1 MVYGAT
7 APAGPLAAPT
17 RRRRGVAGLAVATLG
32 AGALLGLRVAGPSR
46 ARLAAL
52 VARPHTQT
60 LVDPVDI
67 RIAVSNE
74 YGPCETD
81 KYPFLYGIDDALLV
95 EPHKTTSLTI
105 ENSVAGAAY
114 AWTVGPYANP
124 NDGVDGPSITVTYTK
139 TGVHALSVEG
149 TVDGT
154 ATTHRFTVYS
164 KYVRREVRG
173 LKDRD
178 RLAFLMAA
186 KEVWSLSTVEG
197 QALYGDRFK
206 NIDHLTLIHNDLA
219 GNDQCDFIHGQ
230 TGYAFVNAHAALGNM
245 LEQSLQSI
253 NPEVSLPYW
262 DYSIDKW
269 LYTDRD
275 DATGDRLSTSKD
287 LLNLWDSPIWSADY
301 FGSADPDTGVIR
313 DGAWAYTAVPVI
325 SAKLLNESGF
335 KGHFKTHGFASCVGQ
350 DVEVCEQLWRAGFRF
365 DMDEGVDEGELDG
378 FTEDR
383 TGVSERHLGN
393 SFGLLRSPWNMR
405 AEPTLVRSRKMCGTA
420 NNAQFPDCTSFI
432 AQQRL
437 YDTFE
442 DYVVNLQVS
451 PHGTVHVFTG
461 GAFGSCS
468 ETFGDL
474 SKHVDNAGWVEQIK
488 SKSSDVQKNLWM
500 DGLKSCPARGE
511 CLGMAQDECSCHCVE
526 VEHMLQHEGANNVS
540 STYTWQRFLQI
551 TLDGYRHE
559 RNARDYLESLP
570 EPAKL
575 DILKDV
581 CVDVLTGDMLGS
593 NSPYDVAFFA
603 THVAVERLWQRKALS
618 GNFSDM
624 TWPGQSKATANTPLC
639 PGQKAG
645 YKLVWFDYE
654 LDGAPPVNSSGLT
667 NVAWRDLSC
676 GRRQGVRSLT
686 S

>member
-17 RRRRGVAGLAVATLG
+17 RRRRGVAGFFVATLG
-32 AGALLGLRVAGPSR
+32 GSLLLGLRVAGPSR

-154 ATTHRFTVYS
+154 ATTHHFTVYS

-269 LYTDRD
+269 LY
-275 DATGDRLSTSKD
+275 A
-287 LLNLWDSPIWSADY
+287 SP
-301 FGSADPDTGVIR
+301 
-313 DGAWAYTAVPVI
+313 
-325 SAKLLNESGF
+325 
-335 KGHFKTHGFASCVGQ
+335 
-350 DVEVCEQLWRAGFRF
+350 
-365 DMDEGVDEGELDG
+365 
-378 FTEDR
+378 
-383 TGVSERHLGN
+383 
-393 SFGLLRSPWNMR
+393 
-405 AEPTLVRSRKMCGTA
+405 
-420 NNAQFPDCTSFI
+420 
-432 AQQRL
+432 
-437 YDTFE
+437 
-442 DYVVNLQVS
+442 
-451 PHGTVHVFTG
+451 
-461 GAFGSCS
+461 
-468 ETFGDL
+468 
-474 SKHVDNAGWVEQIK
+474 
-488 SKSSDVQKNLWM
+488 
-500 DGLKSCPARGE
+500 
-511 CLGMAQDECSCHCVE
+511 
-526 VEHMLQHEGANNVS
+526 
-540 STYTWQRFLQI
+540 
-551 TLDGYRHE
+551 
-559 RNARDYLESLP
+559 
-570 EPAKL
+570 
-575 DILKDV
+575 
-581 CVDVLTGDMLGS
+581 
-593 NSPYDVAFFA
+593 
-603 THVAVERLWQRKALS
+603 
-618 GNFSDM
+618 
-624 TWPGQSKATANTPLC
+624 PGP
-639 PGQKAG
+639 
-645 YKLVWFDYE
+645 
-654 LDGAPPVNSSGLT
+654 
-667 NVAWRDLSC
+667 R
-676 GRRQGVRSLT
+676 
-686 S
+686 